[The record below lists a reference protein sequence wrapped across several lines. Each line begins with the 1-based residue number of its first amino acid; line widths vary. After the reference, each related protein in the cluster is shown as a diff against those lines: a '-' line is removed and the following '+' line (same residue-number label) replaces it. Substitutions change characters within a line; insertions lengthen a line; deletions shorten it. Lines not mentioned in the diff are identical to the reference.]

1 MTSSSHGGRSQ
12 GGRHHAARQ
21 VAAKVPEITVMFWIV
36 KVLTTGMGEA
46 ASDFLANKSV
56 PVAAALGLLGFAV
69 GMILQLRTRRYVTAV
84 YWFAVAMVALFGTM
98 AADGFHKLIGIPY
111 AVVTAGYAIALAVIF
126 YLWHRSEGTL
136 SIHSINTP
144 RREIYYWLTV
154 LATFALGTAAG
165 DFTAFTLNLGY
176 AASSVLY
183 AVLILVPLIAYR
195 MRWMNEVVAFWFA
208 YVLTRPLGAS
218 IADWLGKD
226 KTKNGLGYGD
236 GTVTIVAAVL
246 IAVFVAY
253 LAWTGADVQAHD
265 ATMPAA
271 PERTAQG
278 RTAPTRTVPGQ
289 YGETYRDA
297 PYGEPYGNRR
307 TVEAEPT
314 DW

>member
-1 MTSSSHGGRSQ
+1 MTSSSRGGR
-12 GGRHHAARQ
+12 RHAARQ
-21 VAAKVPEITVMFWIV
+21 IAVKVPEITVMFWIV

-69 GMILQLRTRRYVTAV
+69 GMVLQLRTRRYVTAV
-84 YWFAVAMVALFGTM
+84 YWFAVAMVAVFGTM
-98 AADGFHKLIGIPY
+98 AADGFHKLIGLPY
-111 AVVTAGYAIALAVIF
+111 PVVTTGYAIALAVIF
-126 YLWHRSEGTL
+126 YLWNRSEGTL
-136 SIHSINTP
+136 SIHSINSR
-144 RREIYYWLTV
+144 RREVFYWLTV

-165 DFTAFTLNLGY
+165 DLTAFTLNLGFG
-176 AASSVLY
+176 ASIVLY
-183 AVLILVPLIAYR
+183 AVLILVPLVAYR

-226 KTKNGLGYGD
+226 KKLHGLGYGD
-236 GTVTIVAAVL
+236 GTVTVIAAVL
-246 IAVFVAY
+246 IAALVAY
-253 LAWTGADVQAHD
+253 LAWTGADVQARD
-265 ATMPAA
+265 AAA
-271 PERTAQG
+271 PVAPA
-278 RTAPTRTVPGQ
+278 RTAPRRTAPARPVPGQ
-289 YGETYRDA
+289 YGETYRDV